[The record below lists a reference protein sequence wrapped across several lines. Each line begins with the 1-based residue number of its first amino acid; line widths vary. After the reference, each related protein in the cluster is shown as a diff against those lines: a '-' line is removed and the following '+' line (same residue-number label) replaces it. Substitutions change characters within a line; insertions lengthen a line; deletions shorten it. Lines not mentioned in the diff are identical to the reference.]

1 MIDKRDDSHPLLF
14 DGCDRAIIGYISR
27 CGQVPMVVYDWT
39 KLVRVFEKQGMSTDE
54 ADEWV
59 AYNCE
64 GAWMGPGTPGILHRG
79 NHEAVKEAI
88 E

>member
-1 MIDKRDDSHPLLF
+1 MTDQRKDAHPLLF
-14 DGCDRAIIGYISR
+14 DGCDKAIIGYIGR

-39 KLVRVFEKQGMSTDE
+39 KLVRVFEKQGMTNEE

-59 AYNCE
+59 AFNCE
-64 GAWMGPGTPGILHRG
+64 GAWLGPGTPGILHRG
-79 NHEAVKEAI
+79 NAEAVREAI